1 MSPRPGKPRP
11 GKPQRVGRGTP
22 LRWAVA
28 FSLAAAEF
36 RASLKG
42 FARGFRLFMAC
53 LAIGVAAA
61 AAAGSAAEA
70 FRQGLAER
78 ARAITGGDVRVDLN
92 ERFLPAEAE
101 TWLAARGT
109 LSRVTEARGMGALAP
124 RPGDVGTD
132 ASDMRKLVGLKGV
145 DSLFPLEGVL
155 EFRTADSARRAGD
168 FGALL
173 APTGDGAHGAL
184 VEKGFLEAF
193 DARIGDRFRLGA
205 GEFVIRAEILREPES
220 VGNGFSFAPDAIV
233 SAKALAQAG
242 LGRPGGLF
250 SASYR
255 LALPGD
261 TDPAAFVREWDK
273 TFPALAGRMSS
284 RANAAPGLAD
294 FIGRLEI
301 FLTFVALSALLAGGL
316 GVEGAVRAF
325 LEARRP
331 QIATLKTLGA
341 SAAEIRAAYGLEIAG
356 LALIGAGLGALLG
369 IVTPSLLGWLAG
381 DALPLPEGFRIY
393 PEPVAGAVL
402 MGLFAALAFSAGPV
416 GAARATP
423 PQALYRGGSG
433 GRVPWPER
441 IASLVGFVGLA
452 AVAAGFSSEPVF
464 ALIIYAGGLLVFALL
479 AGLGH
484 GLKWLAR
491 ILAGRFGG
499 ALGQALGNLGGPGSL
514 APQMAPAIGFGVLL
528 LAALTQIQSN
538 LTSQIAETA
547 PRNLPSILFTEI
559 PFAEGERFDAVMEA
573 AAGRLSPEKYQR
585 APVLTARVVSLNGK
599 ELRREDVIP
608 AERWFINND
617 MTVSYSAAP
626 PPENVTVSGKWW
638 SGTPAMPEISVETD
652 AAIGIGAKLGDVIG
666 FDVLGRPVEARL
678 VHTRKVDWGGWGA
691 NFAVIFSPGLLE
703 AASPRMAA
711 IARLS
716 RDADDKAAKAVG
728 DAFPNVGIVRIRDA
742 LAAAA
747 ELLGKLS
754 AAIRA
759 TAGVA
764 LLAGALAVAG
774 ALVAGLRRRL
784 YDAAILKALGASR
797 ARILWGFALETALA
811 GLAAA
816 TIGAGLGFATAWPI
830 VVRAFEAKWV
840 PNFVD
845 VGIVGAVA
853 FAGLA
858 LAGLVMGLR
867 ALGSAPHR
875 LLAAELADLR

>member
-1 MSPRPGKPRP
+1 MNARARHTHA
-11 GKPQRVGRGTP
+11 TP

-92 ERFLPAEAE
+92 ERYLPVDAEA
-101 TWLAARGT
+101 WLKARGT
-109 LSRVTEARGMGALAP
+109 LSRVTEARGMAALVA
-124 RPGDVGTD
+124 RPGGAATGE
-132 ASDMRKLVGLKGV
+132 SSSPRKLVGLKGV
-145 DSLFPLEGVL
+145 DSLFPLEGAV
-155 EFRTADSARRAGD
+155 EFRTDGSTRQTGD
-168 FGALL
+168 FRALI
-173 APTGDGAHGAL
+173 ASTADGAYGAL

-193 DARIGDRFRLGA
+193 HARIGDRFRVGA
-205 GEFVIRAEILREPES
+205 GEFVIRGEILREPES
-220 VGNGFSFAPDAIV
+220 VGNGFSFTPDAIV
-233 SAKALAQAG
+233 SAQALADAG

-250 SASYR
+250 SASWR
-255 LALPGD
+255 LALPAGV
-261 TDPAAFVREWDK
+261 DPAAFVREWNR
-273 TFPALAGRMSS
+273 TFPALAERMSS

-369 IVTPSLLGWLAG
+369 IATPSLLGWLAG
-381 DALPLPEGFRIY
+381 DALPLPDGFRLY
-393 PEPVAGAVL
+393 PKPVAGAVL
-402 MGLFAALAFSAGPV
+402 MGLFAALAFSAGAV

-423 PQALYRGGSG
+423 PLALYRGGTG

-441 IASLVGFVGLA
+441 VASLLGFVGLA
-452 AVAAGFSSEPVF
+452 VVAAGFSSEPVF
-464 ALIIYAGGLLVFALL
+464 ALVIYGGGLLVFALL
-479 AGLGH
+479 AGLGYA
-484 GLKWLAR
+484 LKWIARLLAR
-491 ILAGRFGG
+491 RFDG
-499 ALGQALGNLGGPGSL
+499 AFGQALGNLGGPGSL

-538 LTSQIAETA
+538 LTAQIAETA
-547 PRNLPSILFTEI
+547 PRNLPSLLFTEI
-559 PFAEGERFDAVMEA
+559 PFAEGARFDAVVKA
-573 AAGRLSPEKYQR
+573 AAGTLAPEKYQR
-585 APVLTARVVSLNGK
+585 APVLTARVVSLNGR

-617 MTVSYSAAP
+617 ITVSWSAAP
-626 PPENVTVSGKWW
+626 PPENVTIAGKWW
-638 SGTPAMPEISVETD
+638 RGSPAMPEISVETD
-652 AAIGIGAKLGDVIG
+652 AATGIGAKLGDVIG

-703 AASPRMAA
+703 GANPRMAA

-716 RDADDKAAKAVG
+716 KAEDDRAAKAVG

-764 LLAGALAVAG
+764 LLAGALAVTG
-774 ALVAGLRRRL
+774 ALAAGLRRRL

-816 TIGAGLGFATAWPI
+816 AIGAALGFATAYPI

-840 PNFVD
+840 PDFVD

-853 FAGLA
+853 FVGLA

-867 ALGSAPHR
+867 ALQSAPHR